1 MSGVSDCKVRVSQVL
16 KADMS
21 GVSKLNYWGTPSTL
35 DVSASEILCQSNPIE
50 LLFFENIDVSF

>member
-35 DVSASEILCQSNPIE
+35 DVSALPGNLMSKQSNRIIV
-50 LLFFENIDVSF
+50 F